1 MKPARLYLAILVVF
15 VFAFAVVAGWRI
27 VGQMQAERYAQADPE
42 RALGWRPDHPQA
54 LLVLAERQLAE
65 GRFAESRASA
75 RRLLAH
81 EPLQGVAFRLLAAA
95 ADREGR
101 QDDAWRLYLIAEK
114 RAPRD
119 LQTRAWL
126 TQRYLEQG
134 NFAEALGQID
144 RILRMAPQRA
154 RSINPVL
161 AQLATEPAFAE
172 ALAARLR
179 QGPPWRA
186 DLLNSLRDPRAG
198 NPVAVGRVMQALQN
212 QGGLKPEEYA
222 QWLDNLMTQGRWGEA
237 YARWAGPLPKPA
249 GRLPLVYNG
258 NFAQPPSGVGFDWRL
273 RRIPGVILQ
282 FEPESEAGGQV
293 AYLHFLDRRV
303 PNAGLEQA
311 LLLSPGSYRLSVR
324 MRARALRSELG
335 LQWTVQCQGP
345 AGVAGRTDAIDGS
358 FAWRTFEAD
367 ITIPAAGCPGQWL
380 RLVNPVPSGAAQRVV
395 GEAWLDDVRLVR
407 QR

>member
-1 MKPARLYLAILVVF
+1 MKPALRYLAILVVF
-15 VFAFAVVAGWRI
+15 AFAVVTGWRV

-65 GRFAESRASA
+65 GRFAESQANA

-81 EPLQGVAFRLLAAA
+81 EPLQGVAFRLLADA

-101 QDDAWRLYLIAEK
+101 RDDAFRLYLIAEK

-119 LQTRAWL
+119 LQARAWL
-126 TQRYLEQG
+126 TQRYLERG
-134 NFAEALGQID
+134 DFAKALDQVD

-161 AQLATEPAFAE
+161 AQLAKDPAFAE
-172 ALAARLR
+172 ALAAKLR

-186 DLLNSLRDPRAG
+186 GLLNSLRDPKAG

-237 YARWAGPLPKPA
+237 YARWAGPLPKPD

-258 NFAQPPSGVGFDWRL
+258 NFAQPPSDVGFDWRL
-273 RRIPGVILQ
+273 RRVAGVILQ

-311 LLLSPGSYRLSVR
+311 LMLSPGSYRLAMR
-324 MRARALRSELG
+324 MRAQSLRSELG

-345 AGVAGRTDAIDGS
+345 AGVVGRTDAIDGS

-367 ITIPAAGCPGQWL
+367 VTIPAAGCPGQWL

-395 GEAWLDDVRLVR
+395 GEVWLDDVRLVR
-407 QR
+407 QG

>member
-1 MKPARLYLAILVVF
+1 MR
-15 VFAFAVVAGWRI
+15 AG
-27 VGQMQAERYAQADPE
+27 Q
-42 RALGWRPDHPQA
+42 
-54 LLVLAERQLAE
+54 
-65 GRFAESRASA
+65 GRCPS
-75 RRLLAH
+75 
-81 EPLQGVAFRLLAAA
+81 
-95 ADREGR
+95 
-101 QDDAWRLYLIAEK
+101 
-114 RAPRD
+114 
-119 LQTRAWL
+119 
-126 TQRYLEQG
+126 
-134 NFAEALGQID
+134 
-144 RILRMAPQRA
+144 RMAGC
-154 RSINPVL
+154 
-161 AQLATEPAFAE
+161 
-172 ALAARLR
+172 RLSTTGISR
-179 QGPPWRA
+179 
-186 DLLNSLRDPRAG
+186 N
-198 NPVAVGRVMQALQN
+198 
-212 QGGLKPEEYA
+212 
-222 QWLDNLMTQGRWGEA
+222 
-237 YARWAGPLPKPA
+237 
-249 GRLPLVYNG
+249 
-258 NFAQPPSGVGFDWRL
+258 
-273 RRIPGVILQ
+273 RRPGVILQ

>member
-1 MKPARLYLAILVVF
+1 MKPVLRYLAIIIVLAF
-15 VFAFAVVAGWRI
+15 VVVAGWRI
-27 VGQMQAERYAQADPE
+27 VGQMQAERYAETDPE

-54 LLVLAERQLAE
+54 LLALAERQLAE
-65 GRFAESRASA
+65 GKFAESRANA

-101 QDDAWRLYLIAEK
+101 RDDASRLYLIAEK

-119 LQTRAWL
+119 LQARAWL
-126 TQRYLEQG
+126 TQRYLERG
-134 NFAEALGQID
+134 DFAQALEQVD

-161 AQLATEPAFAE
+161 AQLARDPAFAD
-172 ALAARLR
+172 ALAVRLR
-179 QGPPWRA
+179 QAPPWRA
-186 DLLNSLRDPRAG
+186 GLLNSLRDPKTG

-237 YARWAGPLPKPA
+237 YARWAGPLPKPD

-258 NFAQPPSGVGFDWRL
+258 NFAQPPSDVGFDWRL
-273 RRIPGVILQ
+273 RRVAGVILQ

-311 LLLSPGSYRLSVR
+311 LMLSPGSYRLAMR
-324 MRARALRSELG
+324 MRAQSLRSELG

-345 AGVAGRTDAIDGS
+345 AGVVGRTDAIDGS

-367 ITIPAAGCPGQWL
+367 VTIPAAGCPGQWL

-395 GEAWLDDVRLVR
+395 GEVWLDDVRLVR

>member
-1 MKPARLYLAILVVF
+1 MKPVLRYLAIIIVLAF
-15 VFAFAVVAGWRI
+15 VVVAGWRI
-27 VGQMQAERYAQADPE
+27 VGQMQAERYAETDPE

-54 LLVLAERQLAE
+54 LLALAERQLAQ
-65 GRFAESRASA
+65 GKFAESRANA

-101 QDDAWRLYLIAEK
+101 RDDASRLYLIAEK

-119 LQTRAWL
+119 LQARAWL
-126 TQRYLEQG
+126 TQRYLERG
-134 NFAEALGQID
+134 DFAQALEQVD

-161 AQLATEPAFAE
+161 AQLARDPAFAD
-172 ALAARLR
+172 ALAVRLR
-179 QGPPWRA
+179 QAPPWRA
-186 DLLNSLRDPRAG
+186 GLLNSLRDPKTG

-237 YARWAGPLPKPA
+237 YARWAGPLPKPD

-258 NFAQPPSGVGFDWRL
+258 NFAQPPSDVGFDWRL
-273 RRIPGVILQ
+273 RRVAGVILQ

-311 LLLSPGSYRLSVR
+311 LMLSPGSYRLAMR
-324 MRARALRSELG
+324 MRAQSLRSELG

-345 AGVAGRTDAIDGS
+345 AGVVGRTDAIDGS

-367 ITIPAAGCPGQWL
+367 VTIPAAGCPGQWL

-395 GEAWLDDVRLVR
+395 GEVWLDDVRLVR
-407 QR
+407 QG

>member
-1 MKPARLYLAILVVF
+1 MKPVLRYPAIIIVL
-15 VFAFAVVAGWRI
+15 AFAMVAGWRI

-65 GRFAESRASA
+65 GNVAESRANA
-75 RRLLAH
+75 RQLLAH

-101 QDDAWRLYLIAEK
+101 REDASRLYLIAEK

-126 TQRYLEQG
+126 TQRYLERG
-134 NFAEALGQID
+134 DFAQALEQVD

-161 AQLATEPAFAE
+161 AQLAQDPAFAE
-172 ALAARLR
+172 ALAAKLR

-186 DLLNSLRDPRAG
+186 GLLNSLRDPKAG
-198 NPVAVGRVMQALQN
+198 DPVAVGRVMQALQR
-212 QGGLKPEEYA
+212 QGGLEPEEYA
-222 QWLDNLMTQGRWGEA
+222 HWLDSLMTQGRWGEA
-237 YARWAGPLPKPA
+237 YARWAGPLPKPD

-258 NFAQPPSGVGFDWRL
+258 NFAQLPSDVGFDWRL

-282 FEPESEAGGQV
+282 FEPESGAGGRV

-303 PNAGLEQA
+303 PSAGLEQA
-311 LLLSPGSYRLSVR
+311 LMLSPGAYRLAVR
-324 MRARALRSELG
+324 MRAQALRSELG

-345 AGVAGRTDAIDGS
+345 AGVVGRTDAIDGS
-358 FAWRTFEAD
+358 FSWRTFEAD
-367 ITIPAAGCPGQWL
+367 VTIPDAGCPGQWL
-380 RLVNPVPSGAAQRVV
+380 RLVNPVPSGAAQRAV
-395 GEAWLDDVRLVR
+395 GEVWLDDVRLVR